1 MSDFFQILKNRY
13 KCVKCVK
20 IPKRKSDV
28 MIGGLYENQVSRKI
42 LSSSIPFYQDDITWC
57 VAKAGLAPKWM
68 NVFIIFN
75 CKWDVY
81 PFMFSLFITT
91 FAQLPHG

>member
-1 MSDFFQILKNRY
+1 
-13 KCVKCVK
+13 
-20 IPKRKSDV
+20 
-28 MIGGLYENQVSRKI
+28 MIGGLYENQVSRKV

-75 CKWDVY
+75 CK
-81 PFMFSLFITT
+81 
-91 FAQLPHG
+91 